1 MTFTPVAQPVG
12 KSWPISSFVFG
23 CIWGARILSRNVPFF
38 WWVDYYCIMLI
49 MLNGDTEWLDT
60 LQEWDLERT
69 ATVDSSEI
77 GSSWDPWDLGL
88 FHAVP
93 NSIVSDVQPWAS
105 FQL

>member
-1 MTFTPVAQPVG
+1 
-12 KSWPISSFVFG
+12 
-23 CIWGARILSRNVPFF
+23 
-38 WWVDYYCIMLI
+38 MLI

-60 LQEWDLERT
+60 LHEWDLERT